1 MLCIVW
7 HYPTNVFRNSREKSI
22 NRQFAWHP
30 TSCGDDHEADWW
42 MMAGWCCHDYSYQS
56 DLVVIVL
63 RHLDCRL
70 DLRHPYRSQKK
81 VCWQQLI
88 SHTSNGYLTQDRTRP
103 CTQLRAGNAER
114 MINMMVMQIWRSFF
128 ALKTNEHLPGRPIV
142 GSTTGLS
149 CGRQG
154 HQEC

>member
-1 MLCIVW
+1 
-7 HYPTNVFRNSREKSI
+7 
-22 NRQFAWHP
+22 
-30 TSCGDDHEADWW
+30 

-63 RHLDCRL
+63 RHLDRRL
-70 DLRHPYRSQKK
+70 DLCHPHRSHKK

-114 MINMMVMQIWRSFF
+114 MINMMVMQIWRTFF

-142 GSTTGLS
+142 GSTTRLS
-149 CGRQG
+149 CSRQG